1 MTKRLSLIFIILCV
15 TVCLLGARTQMPSN
29 FKEESPVTVEPPA
42 LLSDKGSFTLAVQI
56 PSFSYNF
63 AGIDFYALH
72 DTAGIE
78 TFRMS
83 SPLPSTAVSFTWS
96 PDDRFSFGGKVRFAM
111 ERYAPEFCPVPGR
124 RSVLCADLFATAG
137 ILSTPLSFDNGNCI
151 MLLEGSLLLGAS
163 WRTNYDWSTVC
174 PSLGLSAGVH
184 LGREFIT
191 MAFGVEATAALDVIG
206 PVDERTVMFSL
217 RPNISLAWRWL

>member
-1 MTKRLSLIFIILCV
+1 
-15 TVCLLGARTQMPSN
+15 MPSN
-29 FKEESPVTVEPPA
+29 FKEESPVTVEPPEP
-42 LLSDKGSFTLAVQI
+42 LPDKGSFTLAVQI

-83 SPLPSTAVSFTWS
+83 SPLPSTAISFTWS

-137 ILSTPLSFDNGNCI
+137 ILSRPLSFDNGNCI

-174 PSLGLSAGVH
+174 PSL
-184 LGREFIT
+184 
-191 MAFGVEATAALDVIG
+191 
-206 PVDERTVMFSL
+206 
-217 RPNISLAWRWL
+217 